1 MSIAWSGLADSKYYN
16 HIAKYCLPSWNNL
29 PGDKYIINDSN
40 DIQFSFIT
48 SVDWHYAYNRDA
60 NFIKECKR
68 TKPVNFWRKMQSQI
82 WALKNLKRYNWVVLL
97 DTDVEVINF
106 NNEEFDTTL
115 KNILD
120 LKVVWATGESQK
132 NKLDAGHI
140 IVNMRDK
147 RLDQLIFDYENV
159 WESGKIF
166 KLDRHYDGQAVES
179 LFEKYPSYKIKNIDH
194 GGGLHT
200 YKLGTV
206 HYGSKIPK
214 LLRALYNNP
223 TESMVNDIINEK
235 NKVVDS
241 KVSILELESKLNE
254 RDQNR

>member
-16 HIAKYCLPSWNNL
+16 HIAKYCLPSWNIL

-40 DIQFSFIT
+40 DIQYSFIT
-48 SVDWHYAYNRDA
+48 SIDWQYAHNRDA
-60 NFIKECKR
+60 NFIKVCKR

-82 WALKNLKRYNWVVLL
+82 WALKTLKRYDWVVLL
-97 DTDVEVINF
+97 DTDVEILSF
-106 NNEEFDTTL
+106 NKDEFESIL
-115 KNILD
+115 KNILET
-120 LKVVWATGESQK
+120 KVVWATGESQK

-140 IVNMRDK
+140 IINMRDN
-147 RLDQLIFDYENV
+147 RLDQLIYDYENV

-166 KLDRHYDGQAVES
+166 QLERYYDGQAVES
-179 LFEKYPSYKIKNIDH
+179 LFEKYPSYKIKNTDH

-200 YKLGTV
+200 YNLGTV

-214 LLRALYNNP
+214 LLRALYNVP

-235 NKVVDS
+235 NTVTDS
-241 KVSILELESKLNE
+241 KVSILELESRLNE
-254 RDQNR
+254 RD